1 MDGTALGGCSH
12 ISWSQEPDLNLAAR
26 IMKRAI
32 MICPELVPPGSGIE
46 ALRVVRHQVG
56 FRPFREGGPRIERD
70 VIHDEK
76 EGTLNIVH
84 SYGANSYGFQAS
96 YGMADQVVRLAEEFF
111 DVRERIV

>member
-12 ISWSQEPDLNLAAR
+12 TSWSQEPDPDLAVR

-32 MICPELVPPGSGIE
+32 MICPNLVPPGSGIE

-76 EGTLNIVH
+76 EGVLNIVH
-84 SYGANSYGFQAS
+84 SYGAHSYGFQAS
-96 YGMADQVVRLAEEFF
+96 YGMANLVVKLVGELF
-111 DVRERIV
+111 DEKE